1 MSVEYSF
8 LLARFG
14 LSSFSLTFCGSA
26 DLGEL
31 IVSISFFAR
40 RQILYKY
47 MSWFCKPQ
55 HP

>member
-14 LSSFSLTFCGSA
+14 LRSISLTVSGSV

-40 RQILYKY
+40 RKELL
-47 MSWFCKPQ
+47 
-55 HP
+55 